1 MENNNLYAL
10 FDTKFTARGDQTA
23 FELPSGKSYS
33 FSEISAASGRFA
45 NFLTETGAK
54 PGDRVAVQVHKT
66 VEAVILYLA
75 CLRAG
80 LVYLPLN
87 TAYKSAEIEYFLTD
101 ASPSILVCDPK
112 DEQPLS
118 AIASEAGV
126 DTILTLDKAGLG
138 SLIEKAESYP
148 EYFETV
154 SRASDDLA
162 AILYTSGTTGRSKGA
177 MLTHN
182 NLSSNAKTLVKGWAF
197 EQKDVLLHALPIFH
211 VHGLFVALHCAFLSG
226 NKVIFLDKFDAD
238 TVIEQLPKA
247 SVFMGVPTFY
257 TRLLDSEKLNKQS
270 CKNMRLFTA
279 GSAPLLEETF
289 NDFTRKTGHVI
300 LERYGM
306 SEAGMITSN
315 PYAGDRIAGSVG
327 FPLDN
332 DVRVVGEDG
341 KVVADG
347 EIGILEIKG
356 PNVFKGYWQMPEKTA
371 SEFRDDGYF
380 ITGDMIR
387 KDDRGYYRIVGRSK
401 DLIISGGYNVY
412 PKEIESYLDEMPG
425 ILESAVVG
433 RPHPDFGEAVVAFVI
448 TDGTER
454 IVEADVV
461 DFVKN
466 KLANFKV
473 PKQVFFLSELPRN
486 TMGKVQKNELRN
498 LAEGRS

>member
-10 FDTKFTARGDQTA
+10 FDTKFAAGGTQTA
-23 FELPSGKSYS
+23 FELPTGKTYS
-33 FSEISAASGRFA
+33 FNEISEKSGRFA
-45 NFLTETGAK
+45 NLLTDTGAK

-101 ASPSILVCDPK
+101 ASPAILVCDPK
-112 DEQPLS
+112 DEKLLS
-118 AIASEAGV
+118 TIAKEAGV

-138 SLIEKAESYP
+138 SLIEKAESFQ
-148 EYFETV
+148 EDFETV
-154 SRASDDLA
+154 SRTSDDLA

-238 TVIEQLPKA
+238 TVIDQLPNA

-257 TRLLDSEKLNKQS
+257 TRLLDSKILNKQS

-289 NDFTRKTGHVI
+289 NDFTSRTGHVI

-315 PYAGDRIAGSVG
+315 PYDGDRIAGSVG

-341 KVVADG
+341 EVVADG

-387 KDDRGYYRIVGRSK
+387 KDERGYYRIVGRSK

-412 PKEIESYLDEMPG
+412 PKEIESYIDEMPG

-433 RPHPDFGEAVVAFVI
+433 RPHPDFGEAVVVFAI
-448 TDGTER
+448 KDGT
-454 IVEADVV
+454 ATV
-461 DFVKN
+461 DEENIIEFVKN

-498 LAEGRS
+498 LVEDKS

>member
-10 FDTKFTARGDQTA
+10 FDTKFAAGGNQTA
-23 FELPSGKSYS
+23 FELPSGKTYS
-33 FSEISAASGRFA
+33 FNEISARSGRFA
-45 NFLTETGAK
+45 NFLTDTGAK

-87 TAYKSAEIEYFLTD
+87 TAYKSAEIDYFLND
-101 ASPSILVCDPK
+101 ASPAILVCDPAHEK
-112 DEQPLS
+112 QLS
-118 AIASEAGV
+118 VIANQAGV
-126 DTILTLDKAGLG
+126 DTILTLDKDGLG
-138 SLIEKAESYP
+138 SLTKKAESYP
-148 EYFETV
+148 DNFEIIH
-154 SRASDDLA
+154 RASDDLA

-226 NKVIFLDKFDAD
+226 NKVIFLDKFDAE
-238 TVIEQLPKA
+238 TVIEQLPNA

-257 TRLLDSEKLNKQS
+257 TRLLDAKKLDKQS
-270 CKNMRLFTA
+270 CRNMRLFTA
-279 GSAPLLEETF
+279 GSAPLLEDTF
-289 NDFTRKTGHVI
+289 NDFTSKTGHVI

-315 PYAGDRIAGSVG
+315 PYDGDRIAGSVG

-332 DVRVVGEDG
+332 EVRVVGEDG
-341 KVVADG
+341 QIVADG

-387 KDDRGYYRIVGRSK
+387 KDERGYYRIVGRSK

-412 PKEIESYLDEMPG
+412 PKEIESYLDEMSG

-433 RPHPDFGEAVVAFVI
+433 RAHPDFGEAVVAFIIKDGSASI
-448 TDGTER
+448 TDT
-454 IVEADVV
+454 DVIE
-461 DFVKN
+461 FVKS

-473 PKQVFFLSELPRN
+473 PKQVFFLKELPRN
-486 TMGKVQKNELRN
+486 TMGKVQKNELRT
-498 LAEGRS
+498 LAES